1 MFPTPSTAEV
11 AYIQREFAT
20 VRMYSKNRNGN
31 ILKGVDFGESVQY
44 DFFFFFY

>member
-20 VRMYSKNRNGN
+20 VRMYPKNRNGTSS
-31 ILKGVDFGESVQY
+31 KGVDFGESI
-44 DFFFFFY
+44 